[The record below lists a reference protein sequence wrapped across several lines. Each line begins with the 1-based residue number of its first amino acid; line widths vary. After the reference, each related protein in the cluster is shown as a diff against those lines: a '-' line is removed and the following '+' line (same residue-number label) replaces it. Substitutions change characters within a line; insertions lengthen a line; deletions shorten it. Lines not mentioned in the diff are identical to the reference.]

1 MVSTVVLFLAAIG
14 STSAFQPFILPTK
27 TSLAS
32 FSSGHVVLLSS
43 TSLSSSLLGG
53 DYLLSLSSGA
63 NPIRNLPRKPIVG
76 GNWKCNPASVSA
88 LPELVRNFDGCSAF
102 LDKCDV
108 YVCPSNLHVAIVKD
122 QFRPGISVSPQNC
135 NFGGCG
141 AYTGEM
147 AVEQMRDMGL
157 DTVLIGHSERRGEFG
172 LPTPAESNELV
183 ATKLQHILDE
193 GLRCIF
199 CIGEPLPVRE
209 RGIDAVLAEC
219 VSQLQDI
226 VPILRN
232 LQDKSRV
239 VIAYE
244 PVWAIGTGVTA
255 TPAQAQETHKAIRD
269 WIATAV
275 DKQTAEGIRIQ
286 YGGSANA
293 ANAPELAACP
303 DIDGFLVGGASLKP
317 EIVDIVAAIAK

>member
-1 MVSTVVLFLAAIG
+1 MKVVAATLVSLLAT
-14 STSAFQPFILPTK
+14 TSAFQPTTPNTGRG
-27 TSLAS
+27 TSALFVGGYLNS
-32 FSSGHVVLLSS
+32 
-43 TSLSSSLLGG
+43 LGG
-53 DYLLSLSSGA
+53 GSTTPPPTGGSGGGG
-63 NPIRNLPRKPIVG
+63 RKPIVG
-76 GNWKCNPASVSA
+76 GNWKCNPASTSS
-88 LPELVRNFDGCSAF
+88 LPELVRNFDGCAQY
-102 LDKCDV
+102 LNQVDV
-108 YVCPSNLHVAIVKD
+108 YVCPSNLHVALVKD
-122 QFRPGISVSPQNC
+122 SFANNGISVTPQNC

-147 AVEQMRDMGL
+147 AVDQMKDMGL

-172 LPTPAESNELV
+172 LPTPAESNALM
-183 ATKLQHILDE
+183 AQKLQYILDHNM
-193 GLRCIF
+193 RCIF
-199 CIGEPLPVRE
+199 CIGEPLPIRE
-209 RGIDAVLAEC
+209 QGINAVLAEC

-226 VPILRN
+226 VPILKN

-255 TPAQAQETHKAIRD
+255 SPAQAQETHAAIRNWMASAID
-269 WIATAV
+269 QATA
-275 DKQTAEGIRIQ
+275 DGTRIQ

-293 ANAPELAACP
+293 QNAPELSACP